1 MNILLTGAS
10 GQLGTELLPLLS
22 RLGQVTAVDKTP
34 VHDHTLQR
42 DLTDLPNVLALLDR
56 LQPGLV
62 VNAAAFTAVDA
73 AENHRQSAFTL
84 NAELPS
90 VLADWCAKN
99 QSFLLHY
106 STDYVFDGTSTR
118 PYREDDAT
126 APLNIY
132 GQSKLAGEQAILN
145 SACKHVVLRTS
156 WVYSSHGNNFLLTML
171 RLARERPELTVVND
185 QMGCPTWAGSLA
197 KASLQVI
204 KAMRERNGA
213 TPQAGLYHYCDDTAT
228 SWYDFSQLIFD
239 LAMQLGLLSS
249 IPVVKPVQ
257 SVDFPQL
264 ASRPMY
270 SVLDTSAIRQNF
282 DITAPS
288 LQQSVAACLQECL
301 T

>member
-10 GQLGTELLPLLS
+10 GQLGTELLPLL
-22 RLGQVTAVDKTP
+22 RQLGQVTAVDKSP
-34 VHDHTLQR
+34 VLDDTLQQ

-73 AENHRQSAFTL
+73 AENHRQSAFAL

-90 VLADWCAKN
+90 VLAGWCAKN

-126 APLNIY
+126 APLNTY

-145 SACKHVVLRTS
+145 SACQHVVLRTS

-171 RLARERPELTVVND
+171 RLARERPELMVVND
-185 QMGCPTWAGSLA
+185 QVGCPTWAGSLA

-204 KAMRERNGA
+204 EGMCGRNGVR
-213 TPQAGLYHYCDDTAT
+213 PQAGLYHYCDDTVT
-228 SWYDFSQLIFD
+228 SWYDFARLIFD
-239 LAMQLGLLSS
+239 LAMEMDLLNS
-249 IPVVKPVQ
+249 IPVVKPIQ
-257 SVDFPQL
+257 SADFPQL

-270 SVLDTSAIRQNF
+270 SVLDTSAIRQHLH
-282 DITAPS
+282 IAAPS
-288 LQQSVAACLQECL
+288 LQQSVVACLQECRN
-301 T
+301 